1 MKKLKIYIYAIF
13 YIFSIY
19 YLIYFKMTETS
30 FSFFHYTKNS
40 FERCCIA
47 IDTPTMTN
55 QSDAESSRICCESCE
70 FVCWPFCITFDI
82 ISCPCRLSY
91 FAYHNI
97 SCKKKQPTI
106 TIQPYNDN
114 MINKQPNKC

>member
-1 MKKLKIYIYAIF
+1 
-13 YIFSIY
+13 
-19 YLIYFKMTETS
+19 MTSS

-40 FERCCIA
+40 CERCCIA

-70 FVCWPFCITFDI
+70 FICWPLCITFDI

-97 SCKKKQPTI
+97 SCKCCKKKQLTI
-106 TIQPYNDN
+106 TNQHTITNQPHVHSV
-114 MINKQPNKC
+114 INNQPNNC